1 MLWVLARAARMARSF
16 RWTSRKKWS
25 DTEVKIDGA
34 EPFIMKENDAM
45 GVLVS

>member
-1 MLWVLARAARMARSF
+1 VDL
-16 RWTSRKKWS
+16 KKEVVR
-25 DTEVKIDGA
+25 TEVKIDGA